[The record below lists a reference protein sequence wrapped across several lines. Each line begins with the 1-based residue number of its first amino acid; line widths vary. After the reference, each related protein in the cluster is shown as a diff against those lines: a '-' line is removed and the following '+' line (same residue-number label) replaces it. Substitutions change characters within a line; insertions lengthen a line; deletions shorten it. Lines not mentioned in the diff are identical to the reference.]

1 MKTFEVEIWTEDC
14 KEPLI
19 YQIDEESIQDAY
31 KRAIKSVKVLRIHGM
46 RCRLKRVSTIKK

>member
-19 YQIDEESIQDAY
+19 YQIGEDSFSDAY
-31 KRAIKSVKVLRIHGM
+31 RRAQMSVKVLRMHGM
-46 RCRLKRVSTIKK
+46 KCRLIKIQEV